1 MKNTL
6 KTILFLL
13 ITLSFV
19 ACSDFTDGI
28 NENPN
33 TFTSAPGSM
42 LIGQANMEVV
52 KLFSSQAGRTS
63 SIFTDQLSGVD
74 RQYTSLNIYVTTAGD
89 YDDDWQDLYASG
101 FAQAKLAEQD
111 AVKNGNK
118 VLEGVAQIVQG
129 MLIAEAASL
138 WGNVPYVEA
147 GDYVKFANPK
157 YDGQKS
163 VLDAA
168 QVLFGKGITNV
179 GTATVSAAFGA
190 PVYRSN
196 SATWAKVGNSLRAR
210 YYLVAKDY
218 PNALT
223 YARLGISSRTE
234 DLLSNHTSTVGQK
247 NMYFQFLAELRSGML
262 SGSNSNLYKLVT
274 GTKPRLLATPGETQ
288 RAAFYFTGTEPRTS
302 SGGVFAVDAS
312 FPIISFVET
321 KLIEAEAASRTAAD
335 AAALVAYNQVR
346 AELASVYAGSFPAS
360 VATGN
365 TLLMQILE
373 EKYISLLGQ
382 TQVFHDI
389 RRTNNAIGVPIKGVG
404 ATKIP
409 QRFLYPQ
416 TEINANKNFPGLVD
430 LYVATPVN
438 I

>member
-1 MKNTL
+1 MKNITKTL
-6 KTILFLL
+6 FFLL

-28 NENPN
+28 NEDPN

-63 SIFTDQLSGVD
+63 SIFTDQLSGID
-74 RQYTSLNIYVTTAGD
+74 RQYSSLNIYVTTAGD

-101 FAQAKLAEQD
+101 FAQAKLAEAD
-111 AVKNGNK
+111 AIKDGNK

-129 MLIAEAASL
+129 MLVAEAASL
-138 WGNVPYVEA
+138 WGDVPFVEA
-147 GDYVKFANPK
+147 GDYVKFQNPK

-168 QVLFGKGITNV
+168 QSLFSKGITNV
-179 GTATVSAAFGA
+179 GAATVSASFGA
-190 PVYRSN
+190 PVYKTN
-196 SATWAKVGNSLRAR
+196 SATWAKVGNSLKAR

-223 YARLGISSRTE
+223 YAKLGISNRNE

-262 SGSNSNLYKLVT
+262 SGIDSNLFKLVT
-274 GTKPRLLATPGETQ
+274 GVKPRLLATPGDIQ
-288 RAAFYFTGTEPRTS
+288 RAAFYFTGTNPRTS
-302 SGGVFAVDAS
+302 SGGIFAVDAS

-321 KLIEAEAASRTAAD
+321 KLIEAEAAHRTSGD
-335 AAALVAYNQVR
+335 ALTPFNAVR
-346 AELASVYAGSFPAS
+346 TELASVYGGSFPAS
-360 VATGN
+360 TDSGN
-365 TLLMQILE
+365 TLLLQILE

-382 TQVFHDI
+382 TQVFHDV

-416 TEINANKNFPGLVD
+416 TEINSNKNFPGLVD
-430 LYVATPVN
+430 LYTATPVN
-438 I
+438 N

>member
-1 MKNTL
+1 MKNITKTL
-6 KTILFLL
+6 FFLL

-28 NENPN
+28 NEDPN

-63 SIFTDQLSGVD
+63 SIFTDQLSGID
-74 RQYTSLNIYVTTAGD
+74 RQYSSLNIYVTTAGD

-101 FAQAKLAEQD
+101 FGQAKLAEAD
-111 AVKNGNK
+111 AVKDGNK

-138 WGNVPYVEA
+138 WGDVPFVEA
-147 GDYVKFANPK
+147 GDYVKFQNPK

-168 QVLFGKGITNV
+168 QVLFSKGITNV
-179 GTATVSAAFGA
+179 GAATVSASFGA
-190 PVYRSN
+190 PVYKTN
-196 SATWAKVGNSLRAR
+196 SATWAKVGNSLKAR

-223 YARLGISSRTE
+223 YAKLGISNRNE
-234 DLLSNHTSTVGQK
+234 DLLSNHSSTAGQK

-262 SGSNSNLYKLVT
+262 SGLDSNLFKLVT
-274 GTKPRLLATPGETQ
+274 GVKPRLLATPGETQ
-288 RAAFYFTGTEPRTS
+288 RAAFYFTGTNPRTS

-321 KLIEAEAASRTAAD
+321 KLIEAEAAYRTSGD
-335 AAALVAYNQVR
+335 ALTPFNAVR
-346 AELASVYAGSFPAS
+346 TELASVYAGSFPAS
-360 VATGN
+360 TATGN
-365 TLLMQILE
+365 ALLLQILE

-382 TQVFHDI
+382 TQVFHDV

-416 TEINANKNFPGLVD
+416 TEINSNKNFPGLVD
-430 LYVATPVN
+430 LYVATAVN
-438 I
+438 N

>member
-1 MKNTL
+1 MKNIIKTL
-6 KTILFLL
+6 FFLL

-63 SIFTDQLSGVD
+63 SIFTDQLSGID

-101 FAQAKLAEQD
+101 FAQAKLAEAD
-111 AVKNGNK
+111 AIKDGNK

-129 MLIAEAASL
+129 MLVAEAASL
-138 WGNVPYVEA
+138 WGDVPFVEA
-147 GDYVKFANPK
+147 GDYVKFQNPK

-168 QVLFGKGITNV
+168 QSLFSKGITNV
-179 GTATVSAAFGA
+179 GAATVSASFGA
-190 PVYRSN
+190 PVYKTN
-196 SATWAKVGNSLRAR
+196 SATWAKVGNSLKAR

-223 YARLGISSRTE
+223 YAKLGISNRNE

-262 SGSNSNLYKLVT
+262 SGIDSNLFKLVT
-274 GTKPRLLATPGETQ
+274 GVKPRLLATPGDIQ
-288 RAAFYFTGTEPRTS
+288 RAAFYFTGTNPRTS
-302 SGGVFAVDAS
+302 SGGIFAVDAS

-321 KLIEAEAASRTAAD
+321 KLIEAEAAHRTSGD
-335 AAALVAYNQVR
+335 ALTPFNAVR
-346 AELASVYAGSFPAS
+346 TELASVYGGSFPAS
-360 VATGN
+360 TDSGN
-365 TLLMQILE
+365 TLLLQILE

-382 TQVFHDI
+382 TQVFHDV

-416 TEINANKNFPGLVD
+416 TEINSNKNFPGLVD
-430 LYVATPVN
+430 LYTATPVN
-438 I
+438 N

>member
-1 MKNTL
+1 MKNTI
-6 KTILFLL
+6 KTIFFLV
-13 ITLSFV
+13 IAMSFV

-28 NENPN
+28 NKNPN

-63 SIFTDQLSGVD
+63 GIFTDQFTGAD
-74 RQYTSLNIYVTTAGD
+74 RQYVPLNDYVTTAGD
-89 YDDDWQDLYASG
+89 YDDDWSDLYASG
-101 FAQAKLAEQD
+101 YIQAKLAEAD
-111 AVKNGNK
+111 AVKTGNK

-138 WGNVPYVEA
+138 WGNVPFLEA
-147 GDYVKFANPK
+147 GDYVKFPNPK

-163 VLDAA
+163 VLDGA
-168 QVLFGKGITNV
+168 QVLLSKGITNV
-179 GTATVSAAFGA
+179 GTATVASFGA
-190 PVYRSN
+190 PVYRTN
-196 SATWAKVGNSLRAR
+196 SATWAKVANSLKAR
-210 YYLVAKDY
+210 YFLVAKDY

-223 YARLGISSRTE
+223 FSRLGISSRTE
-234 DLLSNHTSTVGQK
+234 DLLSNHTATTGQK
-247 NMYFQFLAELRSGML
+247 NMYFQFIAELRSGML
-262 SGSNSNLYKLVT
+262 NVSNSHLGKLVRGVT
-274 GTKPRLLATPGETQ
+274 PRLIATPGETQ
-288 RAAFYFTGTEPRTS
+288 RAAFYFVGTELRTS
-302 SGGVFAVDAS
+302 TGGVFAVDAS

-335 AAALVAYNQVR
+335 AAALIAYNQVR

-365 TLLMQILE
+365 TLLLQILE

-404 ATKIP
+404 QTTIP

-416 TEINANKNFPGLVD
+416 TEINANKNFPGLVP
-430 LYVATPVN
+430 LFTKTPVN

>member
-1 MKNTL
+1 MKNTIKL
-6 KTILFLL
+6 LFFLL
-13 ITLSFV
+13 LTISFV

-33 TFTSAPGSM
+33 NFTSAPGSM

-63 SIFTDQLSGVD
+63 SIFTDQLSGID
-74 RQYTSLNIYVTTAGD
+74 RQYTSLNTYVTTAGD
-89 YDDDWQDLYASG
+89 YDDDWTDLYASG
-101 FAQAKLAEQD
+101 YGQAKLAEQD
-111 AVKNGNK
+111 AVKTGNK

-138 WGNVPYVEA
+138 WGNVPFIEA
-147 GDYVKFANPK
+147 GDYVKYPNPM
-157 YDGQKS
+157 YDGQKA
-163 VLDAA
+163 VLDGA
-168 QVLFGKGITNV
+168 QALFTKGIANV
-179 GTATVSAAFGA
+179 GTATVASLFGA

-196 SATWAKVGNSLRAR
+196 SATWAKVGNSLKAR

-218 PNALT
+218 PNAL
-223 YARLGISSRTE
+223 AFAKLGISSRTE

-262 SGSNSNLYKLVT
+262 SGQNSHLYKLVS
-274 GTKPRLLATPGETQ
+274 GTTPRLLATPGDAQ
-288 RAAFYFTGTEPRTS
+288 RRAIYFTGTEPRTS
-302 SGGVFAVDAS
+302 SGGIFAVDAS

-321 KLIEAEAASRTAAD
+321 KLIEAEAAYRTGGDGLTPFNA
-335 AAALVAYNQVR
+335 VR
-346 AELASVYAGSFPAS
+346 TELASVYGGSFPAS
-360 VATGN
+360 TATGN
-365 TLLMQILE
+365 ALLLQILE

-382 TQVFHDI
+382 TQVFHDV

-416 TEINANKNFPGLVD
+416 VEINANKNFPGLVD
-430 LYVATPVN
+430 LFEPTPVN
-438 I
+438 K

>member
-1 MKNTL
+1 MKNTI
-6 KTILFLL
+6 KTIFFLL

-52 KLFSSQAGRTS
+52 KLFSSQAGRSS

-74 RQYTSLNIYVTTAGD
+74 RQYSSLNIYVTTAGD

-101 FAQAKLAEQD
+101 FAQAKLAEAD

-138 WGNVPYVEA
+138 WGNVPFVEA

-168 QVLFGKGITNV
+168 QVLFGKGVTNV
-179 GTATVSAAFGA
+179 GSATVAGFFGA
-190 PVYRSN
+190 PVYKSN

-223 YARLGISSRTE
+223 YAKLGISSRTE

-262 SGSNSNLYKLVT
+262 SGLNSNLYKLVT

-288 RAAFYFTGTEPRTS
+288 RAAFYFTGTEPDR
-302 SGGVFAVDAS
+302 
-312 FPIISFVET
+312 
-321 KLIEAEAASRTAAD
+321 K
-335 AAALVAYNQVR
+335 
-346 AELASVYAGSFPAS
+346 SV
-360 VATGN
+360 V
-365 TLLMQILE
+365 
-373 EKYISLLGQ
+373 
-382 TQVFHDI
+382 
-389 RRTNNAIGVPIKGVG
+389 
-404 ATKIP
+404 
-409 QRFLYPQ
+409 
-416 TEINANKNFPGLVD
+416 
-430 LYVATPVN
+430 
-438 I
+438 